1 MQTQLRACFV
11 CSVDSQF
18 YTSAHNQSRREVKP
32 KLEAETDGACQGLGR
47 RTTGLCVLE
56 QQGQDLA
63 SQRFC
68 AKQDLNGG
76 K

>member
-32 KLEAETDGACQGLGR
+32 RLEMERDGGCQGPD
-47 RTTGLCVLE
+47 VE
-56 QQGQDLA
+56 QPATVCWDN
-63 SQRFC
+63 RERI
-68 AKQDLNGG
+68 
-76 K
+76 

>member
-32 KLEAETDGACQGLGR
+32 KLETATDGVCQGPG
-47 RTTGLCVLE
+47 VE
-56 QQGQDLA
+56 QPA
-63 SQRFC
+63 SVC
-68 AKQDLNGG
+68 WNNTDKI
-76 K
+76 